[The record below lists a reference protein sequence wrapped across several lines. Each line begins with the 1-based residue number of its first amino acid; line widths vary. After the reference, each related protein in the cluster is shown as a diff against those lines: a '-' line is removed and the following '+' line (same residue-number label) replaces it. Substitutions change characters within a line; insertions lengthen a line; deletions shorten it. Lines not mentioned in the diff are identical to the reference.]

1 MEELLILLVGV
12 PLVIAVVLAL
22 ISLGIALGAVLG
34 AGKSLSNYGL
44 AFANNVK
51 PGDPTAPK
59 SAISSEPAIKSYFF
73 DKGYRD
79 LRNTIVE
86 SWKRNAASSGEHFN
100 KASRLFPGAEAD
112 KGQAIVWGTAGIS
125 VMVFGTAVF
134 LVASVIHVIVLLA
147 FFLLIYF
154 AFSLVYLT
162 ERAYLTGKKFF
173 TVCPECHARSKLPE
187 HFCPRCGEVHRRLI
201 PSSYGILHHTCL
213 CGEKLP
219 ATFFL
224 KRGQLK
230 SRCPDCQSL
239 LETRHTESR
248 KVFVPVFGG
257 PVVGKSAFLFAA
269 VNQLMNHTARNG
281 LRCSFLEPRTEGEMA
296 RVRQQ
301 LAQGRAPVKTIST
314 LPRAFNLQVQADG
327 RAPRVLYL
335 YDPAGEAFSETE
347 GLVLHRYQSYLSG
360 LIFLID
366 PFTIPAVSAEYA
378 DRLESVRDALQ
389 PSKLPI
395 EDALG
400 RILISMEEHFGLKKA
415 TRIKVPV
422 AVVINK
428 IDAFDLEARIGEPA
442 VRQRAQASPAPVDP
456 QTVRDEIVRDQLRRW
471 GQGDVVQQLETR
483 CARVHYFTCSALGH
497 MPDGSTQAF
506 EARGVLEPLLWI
518 LGEAD
523 SVFAVERKKIV

>member
-1 MEELLILLVGV
+1 M
-12 PLVIAVVLAL
+12 
-22 ISLGIALGAVLG
+22 S
-34 AGKSLSNYGL
+34 
-44 AFANNVK
+44 
-51 PGDPTAPK
+51 
-59 SAISSEPAIKSYFF
+59 SAIPPEPAVKSYFF
-73 DKGYRD
+73 GKGYLD
-79 LRNTIVE
+79 LRDTIAD
-86 SWKRNAASSGEHFN
+86 SWNRNLASSQEHFS
-100 KASRLFPGAEAD
+100 KASRLFPGGEAD
-112 KGQAIVWGTAGIS
+112 KGLAILWGTAGIS
-125 VMVFGTAVF
+125 VVIFGTAVF
-134 LVASVIHVIVLLA
+134 LAASAIHITFLFA
-147 FFLLIYF
+147 FFLLIYV

-162 ERAYLTGKKFF
+162 ERAYLAGKKFF
-173 TVCPECHARSKLPE
+173 TVCPECHAKSSLPE

-224 KRGQLK
+224 KRGLLK

-239 LETRHTESR
+239 LEAGHTESR

-257 PVVGKSAFLFAA
+257 PAVGKSAFLFSA
-269 VNQLMNHTARNG
+269 VSQLMDHSAGSGPRY
-281 LRCSFLEPRTEGEMA
+281 SFLETRTESEMA

-301 LAQGRAPVKTIST
+301 LAQGRAPDKTTAT
-314 LPRAFNLQVQADG
+314 LPRAFNLRVQADG
-327 RAPRVLYL
+327 RDSRVLYL
-335 YDPAGEAFSETE
+335 YDPAGEAFNETE

-366 PFTIPAVSAEYA
+366 PFTIPAVRAEYA
-378 DRLESVRDALQ
+378 ELLESVRDALQ

-400 RILISMEEHFGLKKA
+400 RILISMEEHFGLGKA
-415 TRIKVPV
+415 TRLKVPV

-442 VRQRAQASPAPVDP
+442 VRQRVQASSTPVDL
-456 QTVRDEIVRDQLRRW
+456 QSVRDEIVRDQLRRW
-471 GQGDVVQQLETR
+471 EQGDVVQQIETR

-497 MPDGSTQAF
+497 MPDGSARAF

-523 SVFAVERKKIV
+523 AVFAGKRKEVA